1 MRDLTNI
8 IKPKSAGFTLIEVM
22 VSLVF
27 VAFGL
32 VTVLQ
37 VVTTYVGNI
46 SELEKRVLASW
57 VASNHISQIRFEAET
72 NKVKSGGDTERVK
85 MGGYRWRSKATLT
98 ETDVDR
104 VFLLEVE
111 VTEEGDQLSRQP
123 YVAYTTAVTENFQ

>member
-8 IKPKSAGFTLIEVM
+8 IKPKSAGFTLVEVM
-22 VSLVF
+22 VALVF

-37 VVTTYVGNI
+37 VVTSYVGNI
-46 SELEKRVLASW
+46 NELEKRVLASW
-57 VASNHISQIRFEAET
+57 IASNHIAQIRFEAET
-72 NKVKSGGDTERVK
+72 DRVKSGGDTERVK
-85 MGGYRWRSKATLT
+85 MGGYRWRSRASIT

-111 VTEEGDQLSRQP
+111 VTEESDRQSRQP
-123 YVAYTTAVTENFQ
+123 YVVYTTAVTENFQ

>member
-8 IKPKSAGFTLIEVM
+8 IKPKSAGFTLVEVM
-22 VSLVF
+22 VALVF

-37 VVTTYVGNI
+37 VVTSYVGNI
-46 SELEKRVLASW
+46 NELEKRVLASW
-57 VASNHISQIRFEAET
+57 VASNHIAQIRFEAET
-72 NKVKSGGDTERVK
+72 DRVKSGGDTERVK
-85 MGGYRWRSKATLT
+85 MGGYRWRSRASIT

-111 VTEEGDQLSRQP
+111 VTEESDRQSRQP
-123 YVAYTTAVTENFQ
+123 YVVYTTAVTENFQ